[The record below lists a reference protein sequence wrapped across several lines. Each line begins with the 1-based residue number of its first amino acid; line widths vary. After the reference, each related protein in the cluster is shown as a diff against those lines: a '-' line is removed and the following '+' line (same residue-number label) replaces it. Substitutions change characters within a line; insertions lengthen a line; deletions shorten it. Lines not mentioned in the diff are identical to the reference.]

1 MDWAALWQYAPLLLD
16 GLRLTI
22 IVSIVG
28 AVLALSFGGL
38 LVASV
43 SSGWRPLAIAVR
55 LYTELILGVPFL
67 VLLYVIYFV
76 LPQLGFRLSEL
87 PTGLLTITLYYGPYM
102 AEIIR
107 GAVMAVPQGQIEA
120 ARTIGMSGLQIAYR
134 VVVPQALGLLIPP
147 LTGICIGLAKD
158 TAILSVISVHEL
170 AYATKQVVSRTYA
183 PFEVWTMVALLY
195 WIVLTSF
202 EVGMRSFDTRREAHE
217 GLR

>member
-38 LVASV
+38 LVASA

-76 LPQLGFRLSEL
+76 LPQLGFRLAEL

-134 VVVPQALGLLIPP
+134 VVVPQALGLMIPP

-195 WIVLTSF
+195 WMLLTSF
-202 EVGMRSFDTRREAHE
+202 EFGMRSFERRATRYR
-217 GLR
+217 R

>member
-43 SSGWRPLAIAVR
+43 TSGWRPLAIAVR

-134 VVVPQALGLLIPP
+134 VVVPQALGLMIPP

-195 WIVLTSF
+195 WMLLTSF
-202 EVGMRSFDTRREAHE
+202 EVGMRSFERRATRYR
-217 GLR
+217 R

>member
-1 MDWAALWQYAPLLLD
+1 MMDWAALWQYSPLLLD

-134 VVVPQALGLLIPP
+134 VVVPQALGLMIPP

-195 WIVLTSF
+195 WMLLTSF
-202 EVGMRSFDTRREAHE
+202 EVGMRSFERRATRYR
-217 GLR
+217 R

>member
-43 SSGWRPLAIAVR
+43 SSGWRPLAIVVR

-134 VVVPQALGLLIPP
+134 VVVPQALGLMIPP

-195 WIVLTSF
+195 WMLLASF
-202 EVGMRSFDTRREAHE
+202 EVGMRSFERHATRYR
-217 GLR
+217 R

>member
-1 MDWAALWQYAPLLLD
+1 MDWAALWKYSPLLLD

-22 IVSIVG
+22 IVSVVG
-28 AVLALSFGGL
+28 AFLALAFGGI
-38 LVASV
+38 LVASA
-43 SSGWRPLAIAVR
+43 SSGRRPLVMAVR

-76 LPQLGFRLSEL
+76 LPQLGLRLAEL

-107 GAVMAVPQGQIEA
+107 GAVVAIPPGQIEA
-120 ARTIGMSGLQIAYR
+120 ARTIGMSGLQTAHR
-134 VVVPQALGLLIPP
+134 VVVPQALGLMIPP
-147 LTGICIGLAKD
+147 LTGICIGLVKD

-195 WIVLTSF
+195 WVLLTSF
-202 EVGMRSFDTRREAHE
+202 ESGMRSLERRATRYRT
-217 GLR
+217 

>member
-134 VVVPQALGLLIPP
+134 VVVPQALGLMIPP

-195 WIVLTSF
+195 WMLLTSF
-202 EVGMRSFDTRREAHE
+202 EVGMRSFERRATRYR
-217 GLR
+217 R

>member
-1 MDWAALWQYAPLLLD
+1 MDWAALWQFAPLLLD

-22 IVSIVG
+22 ILSIVG
-28 AVLALSFGGL
+28 TVLALSFGGL

-76 LPQLGFRLSEL
+76 LPQLEFRLSEL

-134 VVVPQALGLLIPP
+134 VVVPQALGLMIPP

-195 WIVLTSF
+195 WMLLTSF
-202 EVGMRSFDTRREAHE
+202 EVGMRSFERRATRYR
-217 GLR
+217 R

>member
-76 LPQLGFRLSEL
+76 LPQLGFRLAEL

-134 VVVPQALGLLIPP
+134 VVVPQALGLMIPP

-195 WIVLTSF
+195 WMLLTSF
-202 EVGMRSFDTRREAHE
+202 EIGMRSFERRATRYR
-217 GLR
+217 R

>member
-22 IVSIVG
+22 ILSIVG
-28 AVLALSFGGL
+28 TVLALSFGGL

-76 LPQLGFRLSEL
+76 LPQLEFRLSEL

-134 VVVPQALGLLIPP
+134 VVVPQALGLMIPP

-195 WIVLTSF
+195 WMLLTSF
-202 EVGMRSFDTRREAHE
+202 EVGMRSFERRATRYR
-217 GLR
+217 R

>member
-1 MDWAALWQYAPLLLD
+1 MDWAVPWQYAPLLLN

-134 VVVPQALGLLIPP
+134 VVVPQALGLMIPP

-195 WIVLTSF
+195 WMLLTSF
-202 EVGMRSFDTRREAHE
+202 EVGMRSFERRATRYR
-217 GLR
+217 R

>member
-1 MDWAALWQYAPLLLD
+1 MDWAALWQYAPLLLV

-22 IVSIVG
+22 ILSIVG

-76 LPQLGFRLSEL
+76 LPQLEFRLSEL

-134 VVVPQALGLLIPP
+134 VVVPQALGLMIPP

-195 WIVLTSF
+195 WMLLTSF
-202 EVGMRSFDTRREAHE
+202 EVGMRSFERRATRYR
-217 GLR
+217 R

>member
-1 MDWAALWQYAPLLLD
+1 MDWAALWQYTPLLLD

-38 LVASV
+38 LVASL

-134 VVVPQALGLLIPP
+134 VVVPQALGLMIPP

-195 WIVLTSF
+195 WMLLTSF
-202 EVGMRSFDTRREAHE
+202 EVGMRSFERRATRYR
-217 GLR
+217 R

>member
-1 MDWAALWQYAPLLLD
+1 MDWAALWQYAPLLLN

-43 SSGWRPLAIAVR
+43 SAGWRPLAIAVR

-134 VVVPQALGLLIPP
+134 VVVPQALGLMIPP

-195 WIVLTSF
+195 WMLLTSF
-202 EVGMRSFDTRREAHE
+202 EVGMRSFERRATRYR
-217 GLR
+217 R

>member
-38 LVASV
+38 LVTSA
-43 SSGWRPLAIAVR
+43 SSGWRPLAIGVR

-134 VVVPQALGLLIPP
+134 VVVPQALGLMIPP

-195 WIVLTSF
+195 WMLLTSF
-202 EVGMRSFDTRREAHE
+202 EVGMRSFERRATRYR
-217 GLR
+217 R

>member
-1 MDWAALWQYAPLLLD
+1 MDWAALWKYSPLLLD

-22 IVSIVG
+22 IVSVVG
-28 AVLALSFGGL
+28 AFLALAFGGI
-38 LVASV
+38 LVASA
-43 SSGWRPLAIAVR
+43 SSGRRPLVMAVR

-76 LPQLGFRLSEL
+76 LPQLGLRLAEL

-107 GAVMAVPQGQIEA
+107 GAVVAIPPGQIEA
-120 ARTIGMSGLQIAYR
+120 ARTIGMSGLQTAYR
-134 VVVPQALGLLIPP
+134 VVVPQALGLMIPP
-147 LTGICIGLAKD
+147 LTGICIGLVKD

-195 WIVLTSF
+195 WVLLTSF
-202 EVGMRSFDTRREAHE
+202 ESGMRSLERRATRYRT
-217 GLR
+217 

>member
-43 SSGWRPLAIAVR
+43 SCGWRPLAIAVR

-134 VVVPQALGLLIPP
+134 VVVPQALGLMIPP

-195 WIVLTSF
+195 WMLLTSF
-202 EVGMRSFDTRREAHE
+202 EVGMRSFERRATRYR
-217 GLR
+217 R

>member
-22 IVSIVG
+22 ILSIVG

-134 VVVPQALGLLIPP
+134 VVVPQALGLMIPP

-195 WIVLTSF
+195 WMLLTSF
-202 EVGMRSFDTRREAHE
+202 EVGMRSFERRATRYR
-217 GLR
+217 R

>member
-120 ARTIGMSGLQIAYR
+120 ARTIGMSGLQIAHR
-134 VVVPQALGLLIPP
+134 VVVPQALGLMVPP

-195 WIVLTSF
+195 WILLTSF
-202 EVGMRSFDTRREAHE
+202 EVGMRSFERRATRYR
-217 GLR
+217 R